1 MSYEYYSSLALVSS
15 VVVYALAMFAHTAEW
30 AAARRLGVAKPAA
43 RELVD
48 VAAVERSDGRMR
60 PEPVDGRGQPLA
72 PASLAADSEADPT
85 AGRRVE
91 QFGRIGIALTVIGF
105 VLSIVGVLTRGLAA
119 QRAPWGNMFEFTITA
134 MVFVVGVYLIL
145 VWRAGL
151 RWLGLPVTMLAAV
164 GNGLAVTVF
173 YVAVAPLVPALH
185 SVWFL
190 IHIVA
195 AAISGAA
202 FNVGGL
208 MSILYLIKKRAE
220 EQGTVRGYLGRLPDS
235 RKIDLI
241 AYRFNAFAFPLW
253 TFTVVAGAIWAEY
266 AWGRYWGW
274 DPKETWALVTWVI
287 YACYLHARSTAGW
300 RGTRA
305 AVIAIIGLASFWF
318 NFVGINL
325 LVSGCIPTPVSETT
339 ARTQLAH
346 AVPGVHAMHSVNIRR
361 SVGYRSPTS
370 GDCQW
375 LMALWRSWTTSYGPW
390 MLPPV
395 RRMHGHLPGTS
406 RWHPG
411 ATGKGTSSSVSNL
424 ANSASWPS
432 PTSTRPSSP
441 ISGFRCCAVRFMSI
455 D

>member
-30 AAARRLGVAKPAA
+30 AAARRFGVAKPVA

-48 VAAVERSDGRMR
+48 VAAMERGDGQQR
-60 PEPVDGRGQPLA
+60 PDPVDGREQPVADLLA
-72 PASLAADSEADPT
+72 NADTHPAAS
-85 AGRRVE
+85 RRVE
-91 QFGRIGIALTVIGF
+91 QFGRMGVALTVIGF
-105 VLSIVGVLTRGLAA
+105 LLSVVGVLTRALAA

-195 AAISGAA
+195 AAIAGAA

-220 EQGTVRGYLGRLPDS
+220 DRGTVRGYLERVPDS

-241 AYRFNAFAFPLW
+241 SYRFLALAFPLW

-325 LVSGCIPTPVSETT
+325 LVSG
-339 ARTQLAH
+339 L
-346 AVPGVHAMHSVNIRR
+346 HSYAGI
-361 SVGYRSPTS
+361 
-370 GDCQW
+370 
-375 LMALWRSWTTSYGPW
+375 
-390 MLPPV
+390 
-395 RRMHGHLPGTS
+395 
-406 RWHPG
+406 
-411 ATGKGTSSSVSNL
+411 
-424 ANSASWPS
+424 
-432 PTSTRPSSP
+432 
-441 ISGFRCCAVRFMSI
+441 
-455 D
+455 

>member
-15 VVVYALAMFAHTAEW
+15 VLVYALAMFAHTAEW
-30 AAARRLGVAKPAA
+30 AAARRLGVAKPVA

-48 VAAVERSDGRMR
+48 VAAMERGDGQQR
-60 PEPVDGRGQPLA
+60 PDPVDGREQPVADLLA
-72 PASLAADSEADPT
+72 NADTHPAAS
-85 AGRRVE
+85 RRVE
-91 QFGRIGIALTVIGF
+91 QFGRMGVALTVIGF
-105 VLSIVGVLTRGLAA
+105 LLSVAGVLTRALAA

-195 AAISGAA
+195 AAIAGAA

-220 EQGTVRGYLGRLPDS
+220 DRGTVRGYLERVPDS

-241 AYRFNAFAFPLW
+241 SYRFLAFAFPLW

-287 YACYLHARSTAGW
+287 YAGYLHARSTAGW

-325 LVSGCIPTPVSETT
+325 LVSG
-339 ARTQLAH
+339 L
-346 AVPGVHAMHSVNIRR
+346 HSYAGI
-361 SVGYRSPTS
+361 
-370 GDCQW
+370 
-375 LMALWRSWTTSYGPW
+375 
-390 MLPPV
+390 
-395 RRMHGHLPGTS
+395 
-406 RWHPG
+406 
-411 ATGKGTSSSVSNL
+411 
-424 ANSASWPS
+424 
-432 PTSTRPSSP
+432 
-441 ISGFRCCAVRFMSI
+441 
-455 D
+455 

>member
-1 MSYEYYSSLALVSS
+1 MTYEYYSSLALVSS
-15 VVVYALAMFAHTAEW
+15 VVVYVIAMFAHAAEW
-30 AAARRLGVAKPAA
+30 ATARRIGVPQPAE

-48 VAAVERSDGRMR
+48 VAAAEMR
-60 PEPVDGRGQPLA
+60 PELLQGRAQPDTDPVT
-72 PASLAADSEADPT
+72 DSEIDLVAS
-85 AGRRVE
+85 RRVE
-91 QFGRIGIALTVIGF
+91 QFGRIGVALTVLGF
-105 VLSIVGVLTRGLAA
+105 LLSVFGVVMRALAA

-145 VWRAGL
+145 VWRAGV
-151 RWLGLPVTMLAAV
+151 RWLGLPVTLLAAV

-220 EQGTVRGYLGRLPDS
+220 ERGPVRGYLRRLPDS

-241 AYRFNAFAFPLW
+241 AYRFLAFAFPLW

-300 RGTRA
+300 RGTKA
-305 AVIAIIGLASFWF
+305 AVIAIIGLASIWF
-318 NFVGINL
+318 NFVGNNL
-325 LVSGCIPTPVSETT
+325 LVSG
-339 ARTQLAH
+339 L
-346 AVPGVHAMHSVNIRR
+346 HSYAGI
-361 SVGYRSPTS
+361 
-370 GDCQW
+370 
-375 LMALWRSWTTSYGPW
+375 
-390 MLPPV
+390 
-395 RRMHGHLPGTS
+395 
-406 RWHPG
+406 
-411 ATGKGTSSSVSNL
+411 
-424 ANSASWPS
+424 
-432 PTSTRPSSP
+432 
-441 ISGFRCCAVRFMSI
+441 
-455 D
+455 

>member
-1 MSYEYYSSLALVSS
+1 MTYEYYSSLALVSS
-15 VVVYALAMFAHTAEW
+15 VVVYALAMFAHAAEW
-30 AAARRLGVAKPAA
+30 AAARRVGLAQPAE

-48 VAAVERSDGRMR
+48 VAAAETRTELLEGRAQPDPR
-60 PEPVDGRGQPLA
+60 PIT
-72 PASLAADSEADPT
+72 DSEIDLVAS
-85 AGRRVE
+85 RRVE
-91 QFGRIGIALTVIGF
+91 QFGRIGVALTVLGF
-105 VLSIVGVLTRGLAA
+105 LLSVFGVVMRALAA

-134 MVFVVGVYLIL
+134 MVLVVGVYLIL
-145 VWRAGL
+145 VWRAGV
-151 RWLGLPVTMLAAV
+151 RWLGLPVTLLAAV

-220 EQGTVRGYLGRLPDS
+220 EGGTVRGYLRRLPDA

-241 AYRFNAFAFPLW
+241 AYRFLAFAFPLW

-300 RGTRA
+300 RGTKA

-325 LVSGCIPTPVSETT
+325 LVSG
-339 ARTQLAH
+339 L
-346 AVPGVHAMHSVNIRR
+346 HSYAGI
-361 SVGYRSPTS
+361 
-370 GDCQW
+370 
-375 LMALWRSWTTSYGPW
+375 
-390 MLPPV
+390 
-395 RRMHGHLPGTS
+395 
-406 RWHPG
+406 
-411 ATGKGTSSSVSNL
+411 
-424 ANSASWPS
+424 
-432 PTSTRPSSP
+432 
-441 ISGFRCCAVRFMSI
+441 
-455 D
+455 